1 MGGRIMVQTEITV
14 KGLPEEDKFKKLQEF
29 SKTFGF
35 KTGKD
40 YSVKKVY
47 MLYTKKLENV
57 KGK

>member
-47 MLYTKKLENV
+47 MLYTKNWRM
-57 KGK
+57 